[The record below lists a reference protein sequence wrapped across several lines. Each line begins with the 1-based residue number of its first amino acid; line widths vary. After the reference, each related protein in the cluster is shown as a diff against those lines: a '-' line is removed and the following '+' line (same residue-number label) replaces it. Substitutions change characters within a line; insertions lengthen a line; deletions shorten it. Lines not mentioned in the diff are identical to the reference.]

1 MKNYNFCNNCGKSG
15 HLYHQCKIP
24 ITSIGIIVFRP
35 TSNGIQYLMIRRKN
49 SLGYVDFMRGRYPIH
64 NKEYLMNIIDEMTLH
79 EKNRLLNKNFEELWT
94 ELWGE
99 DVGIQYRGEET
110 SSREKMSIL
119 KEGVILGSNNL
130 YYLHDLL
137 EQSKTNWVD
146 PEWGF
151 PKGRR
156 NYQEKDLECALR
168 EWEEETGYSRSQI
181 KIVNNLIPFEEIF
194 TGSNY
199 KSYKHKYYLAY
210 MGDDEPMSENF
221 QRTEVSKIDW
231 LGFQECLESIRP
243 YNLEKK
249 EVITKINRL
258 LQEYRLYS

>member
-1 MKNYNFCNNCGKSG
+1 MKSYNFCNNCGKSG

-35 TSNGIQYLMIRRKN
+35 TSSGIQYLMIRRKD
-49 SLGYVDFMRGRYPIH
+49 SLGYMDFMRGRYPIH
-64 NKEYLMNIIDEMTLH
+64 NKQYLMNILNEMTLQ
-79 EKNRLLNKNFEELWT
+79 EKNKLLNDDFRDLWVK
-94 ELWGE
+94 LWGE

-110 SSREKMSIL
+110 SSKEKMDLL
-119 KEGVILGSNNL
+119 KEGVILENNKL
-130 YYLHDLL
+130 YYLHDLI
-137 EQSKTNWVD
+137 EKSETNWVE

-156 NYQEKDLECALR
+156 NYQENDLDCALR
-168 EWEEETGYSRSQI
+168 EWEEETGYTRNQI
-181 KIVNNLIPFEEIF
+181 KIINNLLPFEEIF

-210 MGDDEPMSENF
+210 MDDTQPMSENF

-231 LGFQECLESIRP
+231 LGLQECLDAIRP

-249 EVITKINRL
+249 DVIIKINRL
-258 LQEYRLYS
+258 LHEYRLYS